1 VFTAELPKRV
11 QQMIIGA
18 ISAPVD
24 ASTARLASELRAV
37 QERAEQEDEGKI
49 VDSLITAAMKAD
61 RAVLGV
67 TDTLGAIHEGRVYRL
82 IVARDFRVEG
92 KECSSCHVLVA
103 NGDKKCSFC
112 GGKLDPAP
120 DLINRASRRV
130 LDRGGKVQLVSGAA
144 AAKLADA
151 GIGAI
156 LRF

>member
-1 VFTAELPKRV
+1 
-11 QQMIIGA
+11 
-18 ISAPVD
+18 
-24 ASTARLASELRAV
+24 
-37 QERAEQEDEGKI
+37 
-49 VDSLITAAMKAD
+49 
-61 RAVLGV
+61 VLGV

-103 NGDKKCSFC
+103 NGDEKCSFC